1 MKLVG
6 LYLCRNEDWVCGLSL
21 CVALRFCD
29 AVIVLDHASTDRTPQ
44 ILDEIEA
51 EHPGRLIR
59 LREDEPVWYEMAY
72 RQRMLDVGRAA
83 GGTHFAMIDAD
94 EVLTGNLAG
103 DIRGAAEN
111 LKPGELLELW
121 MPCLWRS
128 INQYRVDRCVWSSVW
143 ATTVFRD
150 SPELHWANRNGY
162 DFHHRHPFGSR
173 LTGNRPFG
181 QTGGVMHLQWVVW
194 RRLLAKH
201 AGYRMQEHLRWPGR
215 DTVETLNKRYDL
227 ALDETTLRVKDVP
240 LEWWAAWEGLLH
252 HADFTE
258 QEPWQERQ
266 VREWIAEHGAERFSG
281 LNLFGIA
288 YHRP

>member
-1 MKLVG
+1 MLLIG
-6 LYLCRNEDWVCGLSL
+6 LMLARNEEWCIGLSVR
-21 CVALRFCD
+21 VALRWVD
-29 AVIVLDHASTDRTPQ
+29 RLVVLDHASTDRTQQ

-51 EHPGRLIR
+51 EYPGRLIR
-59 LREDEPVWYEMAY
+59 LREDDPVWYEMAY
-72 RQRMLDVGRAA
+72 RQRMLDAGRAA

-94 EVLTGNLAG
+94 EVLTGNLI
-103 DIRGAAEN
+103 DSIRGAVTT

-128 INQYRVDRCVWSSVW
+128 LMQYRVDRCPWSSVW

-162 DFHHRHPFGSR
+162 DFHHRHPFSSQ

-181 QTGGVMHLQWVVW
+181 RTSGVMHLQWVVW

-201 AGYRMQEHLRWPGR
+201 AAYKISELLRWPGR
-215 DTVETLNKRYDL
+215 DGIAAIDKRYNL
-227 ALDETTLRVKDVP
+227 APDETGLQLADVP
-240 LEWWAAWEGLLH
+240 LEWWAAWEGLLQ

-266 VREWIAEHGAERFSG
+266 VREWIAEHGEERFSG
-281 LNLFGIA
+281 MNLFGIA